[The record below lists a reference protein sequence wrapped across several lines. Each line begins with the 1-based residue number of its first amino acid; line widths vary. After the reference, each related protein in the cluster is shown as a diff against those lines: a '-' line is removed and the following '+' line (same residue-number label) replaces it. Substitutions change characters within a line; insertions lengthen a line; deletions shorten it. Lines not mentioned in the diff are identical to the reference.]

1 MLSRFPVLKVARCLR
16 RYAKTQQPTAS
27 YADGEQVSRAITG
40 MAAPGS
46 FQGFGPSGF
55 DPAAHD
61 KFMTE
66 YAQGEETARRI
77 LQKVSLT
84 V

>member
-1 MLSRFPVLKVARCLR
+1 
-16 RYAKTQQPTAS
+16 
-27 YADGEQVSRAITG
+27 